1 MACGSLDGPLSLAVN
16 LVKLWLMLR
25 VLRRDAQPLRI
36 TFSANKTGRVTFPIR
51 RLFGMQGTW
60 HCGWA
65 GYLNAIGISPA
76 TLIF

>member
-1 MACGSLDGPLSLAVN
+1 MACARLDGPLSLIVTS
-16 LVKLWLMLR
+16 VKLCLVLH
-25 VLRRDAQPLRI
+25 VLRRDVQPLCI
-36 TFSANKTGRVTFPIR
+36 TFYANKPGRIMFPIR

-60 HCGWA
+60 HRGWA

>member
-1 MACGSLDGPLSLAVN
+1 MACDRLDGPLSLIVTS
-16 LVKLWLMLR
+16 VKLWL
-25 VLRRDAQPLRI
+25 VLHVLKRDVEPLCI
-36 TFSANKTGRVTFPIR
+36 TFYANKTGRIIFPIR

-65 GYLNAIGISPA
+65 GYLNAIGISTA